1 MCPIANNIAPTE
13 NNKPNISQLTVTHML
28 IIAQKIVT
36 PKIII
41 AKNVNISDIKCKIV
55 LIISKILQKIK

>member
-13 NNKPNISQLTVTHML
+13 KNKPNISQLTVTHML
-28 IIAQKIVT
+28 SIAQKIVT

-41 AKNVNISDIKCKIV
+41 AKNVRISDIKCKIV
-55 LIISKILQKIK
+55 LIISKILQKVN